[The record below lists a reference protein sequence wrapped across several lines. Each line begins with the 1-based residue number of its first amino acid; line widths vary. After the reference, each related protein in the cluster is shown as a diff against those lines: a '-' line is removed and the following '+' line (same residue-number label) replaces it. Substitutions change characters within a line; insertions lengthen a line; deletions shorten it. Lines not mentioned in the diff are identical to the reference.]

1 MNDMAYLQ
9 QISAENRSAPAG
21 NALSDLFSGK
31 TFKILSVLVVVTLVV
46 ILALSV
52 ISAAMPK
59 PTTVDSDLSR
69 IYLRSES
76 LLETIKTYNSSV
88 KSSELRAA
96 GASLSAVLTDL
107 SSNSAATL
115 ESAYGLKTSD
125 LKLSSADSALLS
137 KTSDALASAKLNGLL
152 DRSYAS
158 ELSYQISHLLLLE
171 DSALSKT
178 SDSAVSDYLAS
189 SKSSLE
195 NLNLVFSNFSE
206 TK

>member
-9 QISAENRSAPAG
+9 QISAENRSAPAS

-59 PTTVDSDLSR
+59 PATVDSDLSR

-107 SSNSAATL
+107 SSSSAATL